1 MTDTKTPDVA
11 PMRRSLRFLLI
22 GSLALNLLVFGVLAG
37 AMVAARGGAGP
48 FRGIDLA
55 LGPVVAALEE
65 KDRRAIR
72 ADLHNR
78 EAMPRPSRRD
88 REAAMEN
95 LVAALRREPFEP
107 APLSSLLDNLRA
119 RAEAAQAAGQ
129 EALIAR
135 IVAMTPQARNAFADR
150 LEVELR
156 SMPGDGRADREGPA
170 SLGN

>member
-1 MTDTKTPDVA
+1 MTDSDKPVAA

-37 AMVAARGGAGP
+37 AMVAARGGGGP
-48 FRGIDLA
+48 LRGIDLA

-65 KDRRAIR
+65 TDRRAIR

-78 EAMPRPSRRD
+78 EALPRPSRRD

-95 LVAALRREPFEP
+95 LVAVLRREPFEP
-107 APLSSLLDNLRA
+107 APLSSLLDSLRA

-150 LEVELR
+150 LEAELR
-156 SMPGDGRADREGPA
+156 AMPGDRRTDGDSSP
-170 SLGN
+170 SLGD